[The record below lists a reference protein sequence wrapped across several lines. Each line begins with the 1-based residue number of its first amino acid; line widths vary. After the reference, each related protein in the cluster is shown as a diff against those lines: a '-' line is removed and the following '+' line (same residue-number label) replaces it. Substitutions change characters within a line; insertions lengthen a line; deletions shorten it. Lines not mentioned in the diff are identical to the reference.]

1 MAVDADECQWGLHFR
16 QPQRPRQASSGTI
29 GSSETH
35 PTTQWPAIYYGER
48 LPCNGLLTNVWTA
61 KGTMCMMNSATCTR
75 VHAKASVFLIAL
87 KRCTHLLLLRI
98 LILKGGIGIAS
109 FQLHKQAKQLVWIC
123 LTHHYAPLPFASKQL
138 KLKVGERSWWEKQE
152 LKDPILKE
160 FQRKSLRKLPTRAVL
175 SILTFCN
182 MTGSDSF

>member
-35 PTTQWPAIYYGER
+35 PTTQWPAIYSGER
-48 LPCNGLLTNVWTA
+48 LPCNGLFTNVWTA
-61 KGTMCMMNSATCTR
+61 KGTMCMMNSATCTC

-160 FQRKSLRKLPTRAVL
+160 FQRKSLQKLPTRAVL

-182 MTGSDSF
+182 MTGSD